1 MTTELMNNLR
11 RQFLDKVNQCFS
23 SDSEKH
29 ADAEQLLESQISED
43 EVKLAKSY
51 DNLSASDRRPRWLM
65 LALSI
70 VMILVWMAL
79 VFIPA
84 YRLSKTGGD
93 FVTAID
99 HMQSIDRDNDYHTG
113 SCRVLISVILVRLI
127 CFCFSETTRVLLN
140 QTDSRAHGNP
150 NQDNPGLYIE
160 YVNAYQWD
168 FESYPADM
176 LTVAERIDPGNALF
190 STLQLAEMAD
200 ACTKKVDSAES
211 KSTPSI
217 SPVLRK
223 GVKHYAITDM
233 TKHQAAMDLFYTIVK
248 MPSFESHTLA
258 LLKRRLPLI
267 QRDEQDWLTRWM
279 PIGYL
284 SGMTSHSLRYQKV
297 MMLIKAEAYRCEKEK
312 DAEALKR
319 LIPAWQ
325 AFCRMQHPDIVT
337 LVDGMVLRACIS
349 GPCEDFAA
357 AAKAC
362 GLEELESGFVAL
374 GKQMDAENE
383 ARYNVPDEISFIKA
397 SVFSHLSMGIVAKQ
411 VNDRNKLPAPNTG
424 PDRRADHAFFN
435 GLVAALACLMLVLSA
450 MVVWLRTFRR
460 DHLLRILGR
469 RLSATF
475 ATRDWVAVFIYGV
488 LLPIGIYWLVNGTD
502 SLLSAQRYTLL
513 NVTPL
518 GQPVSLLLMLLVA
531 PVIAITYRLNHVLP
545 VEQRKVSKCLCSAAV
560 LALLAMPLFGLV
572 GVFMKVWLVILGHS
586 MQILACVLVLAAL
599 VGSYRR
605 NKKEGG
611 GSLFRAVRSQLLIPL
626 YVSASLIMALHVSI
640 YYGIE
645 KHWVAEDEL
654 WKLSSGDTIGP
665 SSFEAVV
672 TRQLSDELDE
682 LLKQIESDFPFDPVN
697 K

>member
-29 ADAEQLLESQISED
+29 AHAEQLLESQLSED

-99 HMQSIDRDNDYHTG
+99 HMQSIDIDNDYHTW
-113 SCRVLISVILVRLI
+113 LVQSSYFSDLSEADMLLLFGDYKSATESDRLKGAWE
-127 CFCFSETTRVLLN
+127 SEP
-140 QTDSRAHGNP
+140 G
-150 NQDNPGLYIE
+150 NPGLYIE

-611 GSLFRAVRSQLLIPL
+611 GSLFRAVRSQLLVPL

-654 WKLSSGDTIGP
+654 WKLSGDTIGP

-682 LLKQIESDFPFDPVN
+682 LLKQIESDFPSDPVN

>member
-11 RQFLDKVNQCFS
+11 RKFLEKVNQCFS

-43 EVKLAKSY
+43 EVKLARSY
-51 DNLSASDRRPRWLM
+51 SNLSASDRRPRWLM

-93 FVTAID
+93 FLSIVGGLVQSVENDGITALVESSYFSD
-99 HMQSIDRDNDYHTG
+99 LSEADTLFLFGDYKSATESDRLKG
-113 SCRVLISVILVRLI
+113 AWE
-127 CFCFSETTRVLLN
+127 SEP
-140 QTDSRAHGNP
+140 G
-150 NQDNPGLYIE
+150 NPGLYIE

-176 LTVAERIDPGNALF
+176 LTVAERIDPGNAIFL
-190 STLQLAEMAD
+190 TYQLTEMAD
-200 ACTKKVDSAES
+200 ACTQKVDSAES
-211 KSTPSI
+211 RSAPST

-233 TKHQAAMDLFYTIVK
+233 TKHQAAMDIFYTSVT
-248 MPSFESHTLA
+248 MPRLESHTRA
-258 LLKRRLPLI
+258 LLKRRLQLI

-279 PIGYL
+279 PLGYL
-284 SGMTSHSLRYQKV
+284 AMQSSHSLRYQKV

-374 GKQMDAENE
+374 GKQMYAENE

-397 SVFSHLSMGIVAKQ
+397 SVFSHLSRGFVAKQ

-572 GVFMKVWLVILGHS
+572 GVFMNGWLVILGHS

-626 YVSASLIMALHVSI
+626 YVSASLVMALHVSI